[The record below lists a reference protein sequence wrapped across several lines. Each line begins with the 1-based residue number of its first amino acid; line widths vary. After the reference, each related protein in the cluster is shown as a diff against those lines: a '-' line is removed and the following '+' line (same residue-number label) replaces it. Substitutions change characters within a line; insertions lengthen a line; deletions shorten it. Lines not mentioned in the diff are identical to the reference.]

1 MMSSMEKLGLDPLT
15 TRRWASPA
23 NVARDSARRRR
34 AEKGE
39 RTPRRRSQPL
49 RRAGSPHRP
58 TLGAGAD
65 RPLSPRAGALRA
77 LLGRGVECRHRCP
90 IDGSGRTARPRD
102 WGLLPRTVAPRGRNG
117 FAGGRDD
124 LRRRLVPSLRRE
136 LGLARWPQPPLRGVE
151 RRLRAGHQSRHLRG
165 AWSLGRTAGTDQRP
179 HRGGGRGAPTA
190 PRASEGSRSGHRRH
204 QLGIWFVPPR
214 ACNGDRR
221 DRGLRSRDLLHVLR
235 RRRLLVESSTVG
247 LACRPP
253 SVGQGLSRQA
263 SDARGPRH
271 DQRRRGS
278 LVGRGVGAPGV
289 ALWTIRA
296 GIGHL
301 GVARESAG
309 SRARCGGGATPPPDQ
324 RRSDAFAAPPGRRG
338 GPVCR
343 RPVRRSSLQLPRPMT
358 YDFKYGE
365 DTPYARA
372 VALLGRHR
380 RPGGALVLDLG
391 CGYGA
396 IAEPVAR
403 LALTFWGAGAE
414 PASTDALVRRG
425 FEAAVGD
432 LAAPESLTI
441 DLERAIADRPVAAI
455 CMLDVIEHLSDPEAA
470 LARLWDLAQRLGAP
484 PLVVSIPNVTHLDL
498 GVKLLLGRWDVT
510 PTGLLDAT
518 HLRFFSEAHLNE
530 TMGRTG
536 WTEIESADFELT
548 VSDQHFPPDAVPLE
562 RSTPVG
568 SFLTTLREHAG
579 PGALVNQFVRAY
591 RPEGP
596 PRPVAPDARA
606 GGPETLAPW
615 VSVLVRTRAQRPDTF
630 QETLLCL
637 AAQTCDDFEVL
648 VLAHDVAAERLEE
661 IQALIDQ
668 FDQTFSRR
676 VRVVSV
682 HGGGRS
688 RPLNE
693 AARPARGRYL
703 ATLDD
708 DALAF
713 AHWVESLKATAL
725 RAPGR
730 VLHIGVANQP
740 IADQAGTD
748 GYTVV
753 ARPQPRYHI

>member
-1 MMSSMEKLGLDPLT
+1 
-15 TRRWASPA
+15 
-23 NVARDSARRRR
+23 
-34 AEKGE
+34 
-39 RTPRRRSQPL
+39 
-49 RRAGSPHRP
+49 
-58 TLGAGAD
+58 
-65 RPLSPRAGALRA
+65 
-77 LLGRGVECRHRCP
+77 
-90 IDGSGRTARPRD
+90 
-102 WGLLPRTVAPRGRNG
+102 
-117 FAGGRDD
+117 
-124 LRRRLVPSLRRE
+124 
-136 LGLARWPQPPLRGVE
+136 
-151 RRLRAGHQSRHLRG
+151 
-165 AWSLGRTAGTDQRP
+165 
-179 HRGGGRGAPTA
+179 
-190 PRASEGSRSGHRRH
+190 
-204 QLGIWFVPPR
+204 
-214 ACNGDRR
+214 
-221 DRGLRSRDLLHVLR
+221 
-235 RRRLLVESSTVG
+235 
-247 LACRPP
+247 
-253 SVGQGLSRQA
+253 
-263 SDARGPRH
+263 
-271 DQRRRGS
+271 
-278 LVGRGVGAPGV
+278 
-289 ALWTIRA
+289 
-296 GIGHL
+296 
-301 GVARESAG
+301 
-309 SRARCGGGATPPPDQ
+309 
-324 RRSDAFAAPPGRRG
+324 
-338 GPVCR
+338 
-343 RPVRRSSLQLPRPMT
+343 MT

-403 LALTFWGAGAE
+403 LGLTYLGVDAE

-693 AARPARGRYL
+693 GARLARGRYL

-708 DALAF
+708 DDLAF

-753 ARPQPRYHI
+753 GRPQCPYPLIFDQVDHLSDNRTPNCGFAVPRSLVSDLGEVWDESLPVYEDWEYLLRASALCGVESERTIGALVRVWVHGDRSTTVHSESEWTKARMAVIARVDAHPLLMAPGAMTRLRRLIAHAEQADGQQWRADVIDPSNPALYAALEALEEARRDLAQLRASTSWRAMALPRFIAGMARQAILRRRRRARG